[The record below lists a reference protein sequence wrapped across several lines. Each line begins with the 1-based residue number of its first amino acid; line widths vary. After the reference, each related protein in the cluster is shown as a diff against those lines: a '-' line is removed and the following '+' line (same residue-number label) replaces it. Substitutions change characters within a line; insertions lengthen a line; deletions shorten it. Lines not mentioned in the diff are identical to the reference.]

1 MKEQYIR
8 QVEKELNLSRKAK
21 TEVVRD
27 LNEIFNSAVEHGET
41 EQQVIE
47 RLGTPQEFANSTAEQ
62 FGIDNSV
69 PKKRKWII
77 SSVISLV
84 VAIVAFLI
92 YATAKSG
99 KVPEGAIGQADAMTN
114 IQVNGDFIFDA
125 SQIILLVGIIA
136 FAFATIQIIRA
147 VHNNRRV
154 TMKRFIPG
162 IAILLILS
170 LTACSAPKTPPKDT
184 GDASNSQSEGIIRL
198 DEGEWPVNEYTEGL
212 PVPTGTVAWA
222 MLDTEHGNFS
232 ISIAG
237 IDEKGYDNYMELLI
251 QEGFSV
257 VENVSEKIKGENY
270 VSVGTLLSNGE
281 KGLSI
286 SYIPDNLTIYVS
298 FEK

>member
-1 MKEQYIR
+1 
-8 QVEKELNLSRKAK
+8 
-21 TEVVRD
+21 
-27 LNEIFNSAVEHGET
+27 
-41 EQQVIE
+41 
-47 RLGTPQEFANSTAEQ
+47 
-62 FGIDNSV
+62 
-69 PKKRKWII
+69 
-77 SSVISLV
+77 
-84 VAIVAFLI
+84 
-92 YATAKSG
+92 
-99 KVPEGAIGQADAMTN
+99 
-114 IQVNGDFIFDA
+114 
-125 SQIILLVGIIA
+125 
-136 FAFATIQIIRA
+136 
-147 VHNNRRV
+147 
-154 TMKRFIPG
+154 MKRFIPG

-212 PVPTGTVAWA
+212 PVPTGAVAWA
-222 MLDTEHGNFS
+222 MLDTEHENFS

-237 IDEKGYDNYMELLI
+237 IDENDYDNYMELLI

>member
-1 MKEQYIR
+1 MPQFRLSELSTTIGGNYEKIYSGNCNFAYI
-8 QVEKELNLSRKAK
+8 
-21 TEVVRD
+21 
-27 LNEIFNSAVEHGET
+27 
-41 EQQVIE
+41 VI
-47 RLGTPQEFANSTAEQ
+47 
-62 FGIDNSV
+62 DC
-69 PKKRKWII
+69 
-77 SSVISLV
+77 
-84 VAIVAFLI
+84 
-92 YATAKSG
+92 
-99 KVPEGAIGQADAMTN
+99 
-114 IQVNGDFIFDA
+114 
-125 SQIILLVGIIA
+125 LL
-136 FAFATIQIIRA
+136 R
-147 VHNNRRV
+147 
-154 TMKRFIPG
+154 
-162 IAILLILS
+162 
-170 LTACSAPKTPPKDT
+170 PKTPPKDT